1 MFLACKNKQ
10 SALKIGFQK
19 EKSLEHYVKER
30 EILYMNKFFT
40 IFFALLTLILTSC
53 SSSSP
58 DPQVTEVQQEVEN
71 QLDLEHVKN
80 TEEEEKRMEELLAA
94 LDAEAAA
101 EEPEPSPTVGL
112 FGRGV
117 ETESKA
123 QPEQETIEVIQPE
136 VQKSDGGNI
145 IEKGLET
152 LKNLLVPTKKEQKEQ
167 EDDQAEKV
175 AVIVSPMEDSS
186 PTMFMPESPLAL
198 QSAIRLIPC
207 KIIPEKMEVIYQRLQ
222 KTKGLNIADRRLRD
236 RDNDRLMPVVHFD
249 FDQIIVKPDYKKL
262 LQQQTSCV
270 MKALGSRG
278 DMIVQIEG
286 HADER
291 GSDEYNMALG
301 HRRADVIAKTIMA
314 YYFDSK
320 LARIFS
326 YGEEFP
332 LDRQSSSSAWAKNRR
347 VEFTLLLKP

>member
-1 MFLACKNKQ
+1 M
-10 SALKIGFQK
+10 
-19 EKSLEHYVKER
+19 Y
-30 EILYMNKFFT
+30 KFFA
-40 IFFALLTLILTSC
+40 IFFALLTLILAGCKSA
-53 SSSSP
+53 SP
-58 DPQVTEVQQEVEN
+58 DPQITEEPQEVEK
-71 QLDLEHVKN
+71 QLDQEHVKN

-101 EEPEPSPTVGL
+101 EEPELALPVGV
-112 FGRGV
+112 FERGV

-136 VQKSDGGNI
+136 VQKISDGNI
-145 IEKGLET
+145 IEKGLQT
-152 LKNLLVPTKKEQKEQ
+152 LKNLLVPSKKEQQ
-167 EDDQAEKV
+167 ESPPEMV
-175 AVIVSPMEDSS
+175 AVIVSPKEEPS

-198 QSAIRLIPC
+198 QSANRLIPC
-207 KIIPEKMEVIYQRLQ
+207 KKIPEKMEVIYQRLQ

-249 FDQIIVKPDYKKL
+249 FDQIIIKPDYKKL
-262 LQQQTSCV
+262 LQQQASCV

-301 HRRADVIAKTIMA
+301 HRRANVIANAIMA
-314 YYFDSK
+314 YFPDSK

-332 LDRQSSSSAWAKNRR
+332 LDRQSSSSAWSKNRR

>member
-1 MFLACKNKQ
+1 M
-10 SALKIGFQK
+10 
-19 EKSLEHYVKER
+19 Y
-30 EILYMNKFFT
+30 KFFT
-40 IFFALLTLILTSC
+40 IFFALLTLILAGCKSA
-53 SSSSP
+53 SP
-58 DPQVTEVQQEVEN
+58 DPQITEEPQEVEK
-71 QLDLEHVKN
+71 QLDQEHVKN
-80 TEEEEKRMEELLAA
+80 TLEQEKRMEELLAEM
-94 LDAEAAA
+94 DAAA
-101 EEPEPSPTVGL
+101 ATKEPEPEPAPIVGL
-112 FGRGV
+112 SERGV

-136 VQKSDGGNI
+136 VQKSGGGNI
-145 IEKGLET
+145 IEKGLQT
-152 LKNLLVPTKKEQKEQ
+152 LKNLLVPSKKEHQ
-167 EDDQAEKV
+167 EAEAPPEMV
-175 AVIVSPMEDSS
+175 AVIVSPKVEPS

-198 QSAIRLIPC
+198 QSANRLIPC
-207 KIIPEKMEVIYQRLQ
+207 KKIPEKMEVVYQRLQ

-249 FDQIIVKPDYKKL
+249 FDQIIIKPDYKKL
-262 LQQQTSCV
+262 LQQQASCV

-301 HRRADVIAKTIMA
+301 HRRANVIANAIMA
-314 YYFDSK
+314 YFPDSK

>member
-1 MFLACKNKQ
+1 M
-10 SALKIGFQK
+10 
-19 EKSLEHYVKER
+19 Y
-30 EILYMNKFFT
+30 KFFT
-40 IFFALLTLILTSC
+40 IFFALLTLILAGCKSTNTE
-53 SSSSP
+53 
-58 DPQVTEVQQEVEN
+58 PQITEEPQEVEK
-71 QLDLEHVKN
+71 QLDQEHVKN

-101 EEPEPSPTVGL
+101 EEPEPAPPVGL
-112 FGRGV
+112 FERGV

-136 VQKSDGGNI
+136 VQKSGGGNI
-145 IEKGLET
+145 IEKGLQT
-152 LKNLLVPTKKEQKEQ
+152 LKNLLVPSKKEQQ
-167 EDDQAEKV
+167 EPPPEMV
-175 AVIVSPMEDSS
+175 AVIVSPKEEPS

-198 QSAIRLIPC
+198 QSANRLIPC
-207 KIIPEKMEVIYQRLQ
+207 KKIPEKMEVIYQRLQ

-249 FDQIIVKPDYKKL
+249 FDQIIIKPDYKKL
-262 LQQQTSCV
+262 LQQQASCV

-301 HRRADVIAKTIMA
+301 HRRANVIANAIMA
-314 YYFDSK
+314 YFPDSK

>member
-1 MFLACKNKQ
+1 MYK
-10 SALKIGFQK
+10 
-19 EKSLEHYVKER
+19 Y
-30 EILYMNKFFT
+30 FT
-40 IFFALLTLILTSC
+40 IFFAFLTLILASCGSTSL
-53 SSSSP
+53 
-58 DPQVTEVQQEVEN
+58 DPQVTEEPQEVEK
-71 QLDLEHVKN
+71 QVDSEHVKN
-80 TEEEEKRMEELLAA
+80 TLEQEKRQEKRMEELLAEM
-94 LDAEAAA
+94 DAAA
-101 EEPEPSPTVGL
+101 ATKEPEPEPAPIVGL
-112 FGRGV
+112 SERGV

-136 VQKSDGGNI
+136 VQKSGDDNI
-145 IEKGLET
+145 IEKGLQT
-152 LKNLLVPTKKEQKEQ
+152 LKNLLVPSKKEQQ
-167 EDDQAEKV
+167 EAEAPPEMV
-175 AVIVSPMEDSS
+175 AVIVSPKEEPI
-186 PTMFMPESPLAL
+186 PTMFMPKSRLAL
-198 QSAIRLIPC
+198 QSANRLIPC
-207 KIIPEKMEVIYQRLQ
+207 KKIPEKMEVVYQRLQ

-249 FDQIIVKPDYKKL
+249 FDQIMIKPDYKKL
-262 LQQQTSCV
+262 LQQQASCV

-301 HRRADVIAKTIMA
+301 HRRANVIANAIMA
-314 YYFDSK
+314 YSPDSK

-332 LDRQSSSSAWAKNRR
+332 LGRQSSSSAWAKNRR

>member
-1 MFLACKNKQ
+1 M
-10 SALKIGFQK
+10 
-19 EKSLEHYVKER
+19 Y
-30 EILYMNKFFT
+30 KFFT
-40 IFFALLTLILTSC
+40 IFFALLTLILAGCKSAG
-53 SSSSP
+53 P
-58 DPQVTEVQQEVEN
+58 DPQITEEPQEVEK
-71 QLDLEHVKN
+71 QLDQEHVKN

-94 LDAEAAA
+94 LDSEAAA
-101 EEPEPSPTVGL
+101 EEPEPAPPVGL
-112 FGRGV
+112 IQRGV

-123 QPEQETIEVIQPE
+123 QPEQETMEVIQPE
-136 VQKSDGGNI
+136 VQKREDSNI
-145 IEKGLET
+145 IEKGLQT
-152 LKNLLVPTKKEQKEQ
+152 LKNLLVPSKKEQQ
-167 EDDQAEKV
+167 EAPPEMV
-175 AVIVSPMEDSS
+175 AVIVSPKEEPS

-198 QSAIRLIPC
+198 QSANRLIPC
-207 KIIPEKMEVIYQRLQ
+207 KKIPEKMEVIYQRLQ

-249 FDQIIVKPDYKKL
+249 FDQIIIKPDYKKL
-262 LQQQTSCV
+262 LQQQASCV
-270 MKALGSRG
+270 MKVMGSRG

-301 HRRADVIAKTIMA
+301 HRRANVIAKAIMV
-314 YYFDSK
+314 YFPDSK

>member
-1 MFLACKNKQ
+1 
-10 SALKIGFQK
+10 
-19 EKSLEHYVKER
+19 
-30 EILYMNKFFT
+30 
-40 IFFALLTLILTSC
+40 
-53 SSSSP
+53 
-58 DPQVTEVQQEVEN
+58 
-71 QLDLEHVKN
+71 
-80 TEEEEKRMEELLAA
+80 MEDLLAEM
-94 LDAEAAA
+94 DAAA
-101 EEPEPSPTVGL
+101 ATKEPEPEPESAQIVGL

-136 VQKSDGGNI
+136 VQKSGGGNI
-145 IEKGLET
+145 IEKGLQT
-152 LKNLLVPTKKEQKEQ
+152 LKNLLVPSKKEQQ
-167 EDDQAEKV
+167 EAPPEMV
-175 AVIVSPMEDSS
+175 AVIVSPKEEPS

-198 QSAIRLIPC
+198 QSANRLIPC
-207 KIIPEKMEVIYQRLQ
+207 KKIPEKMEVIYQRLQ

-249 FDQIIVKPDYKKL
+249 FDQIIIKPDYKKL
-262 LQQQTSCV
+262 LQQQASCV
-270 MKALGSRG
+270 MKTMGSRG

-301 HRRADVIAKTIMA
+301 HRRANVIANAIMA
-314 YYFDSK
+314 YFPDSK

>member
-1 MFLACKNKQ
+1 M
-10 SALKIGFQK
+10 
-19 EKSLEHYVKER
+19 Y
-30 EILYMNKFFT
+30 KFFT
-40 IFFALLTLILTSC
+40 IFFALLTLILASC
-53 SSSSP
+53 SSTSP
-58 DPQVTEVQQEVEN
+58 DPQVTEIPQEVEK
-71 QLDLEHVKN
+71 QLEDQEHVKN
-80 TEEEEKRMEELLAA
+80 TLEQEKIQDKRIEELLAEM
-94 LDAEAAA
+94 DATEATK
-101 EEPEPSPTVGL
+101 EPEPAPPVAL
-112 FGRGV
+112 FGRGA

-136 VQKSDGGNI
+136 VQKSGGGNI
-145 IEKGLET
+145 IEKGLQT
-152 LKNLLVPTKKEQKEQ
+152 LKNLLVPSKKEQQ
-167 EDDQAEKV
+167 EAPPEMV
-175 AVIVSPMEDSS
+175 AVIVSPKKEPS

-198 QSAIRLIPC
+198 QSANRLIPC
-207 KIIPEKMEVIYQRLQ
+207 KKIPEKMEVVYQRLQ

-249 FDQIIVKPDYKKL
+249 FDQIIIKPDYKKL
-262 LQQQTSCV
+262 LQQQASCV
-270 MKALGSRG
+270 MKAMGSRG

-301 HRRADVIAKTIMA
+301 HRRANVIANAIMA
-314 YYFDSK
+314 YFPDSK

>member
-1 MFLACKNKQ
+1 M
-10 SALKIGFQK
+10 
-19 EKSLEHYVKER
+19 Y
-30 EILYMNKFFT
+30 KFFT
-40 IFFALLTLILTSC
+40 IFFALLTLILASC
-53 SSSSP
+53 SSTSP
-58 DPQVTEVQQEVEN
+58 DPQVTEEPQEVEK
-71 QLDLEHVKN
+71 QVDSEHVKN
-80 TEEEEKRMEELLAA
+80 TLEQEKRQEKRMEELLAEM
-94 LDAEAAA
+94 DAAA
-101 EEPEPSPTVGL
+101 ATKEPESEPEPAPIVGL
-112 FGRGV
+112 SERGV

-136 VQKSDGGNI
+136 VQKSGGGNI
-145 IEKGLET
+145 IEKGLQT
-152 LKNLLVPTKKEQKEQ
+152 LKNLLVPSKKEQQ
-167 EDDQAEKV
+167 EAPPEMV
-175 AVIVSPMEDSS
+175 AVIVSPKEEPS

-198 QSAIRLIPC
+198 QSANRLIPC
-207 KIIPEKMEVIYQRLQ
+207 KKIPEKMEVIYQRLQ

-249 FDQIIVKPDYKKL
+249 FDQIIIKPDYKKL
-262 LQQQTSCV
+262 LQQQASCV

-301 HRRADVIAKTIMA
+301 HRRANVIANAIMA
-314 YYFDSK
+314 YFPDSK